1 MKDISFP
8 WWVACGI
15 IILLLVKP
23 FTKWLTTTPGIIFL
37 ILVGIAAVISA
48 IFGIRYFFRLAGMR
62 KR

>member
-15 IILLLVKP
+15 IILLLVKS
-23 FTKWLTTTPGIIFL
+23 FTKWLTTPTGIVFL
-37 ILVGIAAVISA
+37 VLAGIAIVISA